1 MYYYNCLQS
10 ETSLLYQFSK
20 ELKENYQVIVTENTI
35 LRLWNMFDDFAL
47 AVQVRDIKY
56 VMSEVLVISI
66 KNENQSSYKVAYI
79 IQLV

>member
-1 MYYYNCLQS
+1 
-10 ETSLLYQFSK
+10 
-20 ELKENYQVIVTENTI
+20 
-35 LRLWNMFDDFAL
+35 MFDDFAL